1 MGLVRKT
8 ISLARDSVRGGQDDE
23 AAQLREQALRDDLHK
38 LARRVEQLEA
48 RLRKLEPTPES
59 RFHADM
65 TIAEIRDAHE
75 DADAVLA
82 RYHLG
87 GCASC
92 AVSTVETLGEGAQL
106 HQVDLDGLLA
116 DLNRL

>member
-1 MGLVRKT
+1 MGLVRSALSMAK
-8 ISLARDSVRGGQDDE
+8 DSVRGGHDDE
-23 AAQLREQALRDDLHK
+23 AARLREQGLRDDMHR

-48 RLRKLEPTPES
+48 RLRKLEPTPEG

-65 TIAEIRDAHE
+65 TIAEVRDAHE
-75 DADAVLA
+75 NADAVLA
-82 RYHLG
+82 RHHLG

-92 AVSTVETLGEGAQL
+92 AVSSVETLGEGATL